1 MLYQPSY
8 PYPYLSD
15 IDATESN
22 TFYCYINAEGGT
34 TVKAYTLT
42 INDLSGNQIYTT
54 NNQILATPLY
64 SQQVL
69 YVSVPNT
76 SGMVNGQDYVWN
88 IKLVESNADIWVA
101 FGTIQNGENTTT
113 QLVLR
118 KNWLVSSGD
127 WIVIDNQKVK
137 ITTYDSTTGIATL
150 ANALTSVP
158 SVGAAYNI
166 YSDNVKSVDYL
177 FSARSSA
184 TLSIDNVPQVVGA
197 KSYTFTG
204 EYTQEQGINYKYF
217 TWTLYDELQ
226 NPLTTTGEVT
236 TGNIEYTFD
245 GFVNGST
252 YGIGLVLE
260 NQDGT
265 IISVPPQYFKVEY
278 QSPEIFSS
286 PLSQVD
292 CDKNAM
298 RVYWTPLL
306 INNGVAEGSSEQKY
320 SYVYNEPYDSAVSV
334 NINSGCD
341 ITWDIGSEGA
351 PVFFDYE
358 STTYIH
364 WHTPDSGF
372 NGVLYKQEGVPIE
385 LVAISPIAP
394 NTAQIGD
401 KYYNTS
407 TGYIYTAIGVNTW
420 VTTGEEPSTNI
431 MYKNGATDILYV
443 YNGTT
448 LESTTYQ
455 PPSYTISYSAG
466 AFTYTISNGD
476 FIKSGS
482 VKIADIQTL
491 WLLQPQNVD
500 PQQTYAWIDKAK
512 WDDSL
517 YWTESTESYVNKFWF
532 KITLL
537 PTEIQVVAIPID
549 NN

>member
-34 TVKAYTLT
+34 TVKAYALT
-42 INDLSGNQIYTT
+42 INDLSGNQIYTST
-54 NNQILATPLY
+54 QTLVTPLY

-69 YVSVPNT
+69 YINVPST
-76 SGMVNGQDYVWN
+76 SGMSNGQDYVWN

-101 FGTIQNGENTTT
+101 FGTIQEGENTTT

-127 WIVIDNQKVK
+127 WIVINNQKVK
-137 ITTYDSTTGIATL
+137 MITYDSTTGIATL

-158 SVGAAYNI
+158 SVGTTYNI
-166 YSDNVKSVDYL
+166 YSDNVKSSDYL

-184 TLSIDNVPQVVGA
+184 SLSIDNVPQVVNA

-217 TWTLYDELQ
+217 IWTLYDDLQ
-226 NPLTTTGEVT
+226 NPLATTGEVN

-245 GFVNGST
+245 GFVSGST

-265 IISVPPQYFKVEY
+265 VISVPPQYFRVEY
-278 QSPEIFSS
+278 QSPEIFSA
-286 PLSQVD
+286 PHSQVD
-292 CDKNAM
+292 CDKNAI

-306 INNGVAEGSSEQKY
+306 INTGVAEGTSEQKY
-320 SYVYNEPYDSAVSV
+320 SYVYNTPYDGGVSV

-351 PVFFDYE
+351 PVPFNYD
-358 STTYIH
+358 STTYLH
-364 WHTPDSGF
+364 WHTDDTGF
-372 NGVLYKQEGVPIE
+372 NGIIYKQEGKPID
-385 LVAISPIAP
+385 LVAISPTPPA
-394 NTAQIGD
+394 TAQIGD
-401 KYYNTS
+401 KYYNT
-407 TGYIYTAIGVNTW
+407 TTNYIYTAVEANTW
-420 VTTGEEPSTNI
+420 GMTGVEPSDDI
-431 MYKNGATDILYV
+431 MYKNNVTDILYI
-443 YNGTT
+443 YNGNS
-448 LESTTYQ
+448 LQSTTYQ
-455 PPSYTISYSAG
+455 PPSYIISYSAG
-466 AFTYTISNGD
+466 SFYYEISNGD
-476 FIKSGS
+476 FVKNGS
-482 VKIADIQTL
+482 VKVADIQTL
-491 WLLQPQNVD
+491 WLLQAQDVD
-500 PQQTYAWIDKAK
+500 PQQVYAWIDKAK

-517 YWTESTESYVNKFWF
+517 YWTESTESYINKYWF

-537 PTEIQVVAIPID
+537 PTGIQVVTIPIED
-549 NN
+549 I